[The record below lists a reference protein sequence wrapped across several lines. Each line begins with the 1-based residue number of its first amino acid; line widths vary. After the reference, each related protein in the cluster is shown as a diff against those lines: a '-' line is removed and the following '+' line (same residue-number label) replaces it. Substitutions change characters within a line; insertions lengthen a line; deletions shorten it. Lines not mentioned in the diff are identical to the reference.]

1 MLAQT
6 VESPCSTGDLDF
18 LPIQEDPWKRA
29 CQTTL
34 VFLPRESPWTEEPGG
49 KALDLTEHLCIEK
62 FLKVAY

>member
-1 MLAQT
+1 M
-6 VESPCSTGDLDF
+6 
-18 LPIQEDPWKRA
+18 PIQEDPWKKTRK
-29 CQTTL
+29 TTL